1 MKNGKGNYLIANLVI
16 MTPKCYLNNKLIS
29 LDDAKISVFDHG
41 FLYGNGLFETMRA
54 YRNYHVFR
62 MRQHLDRL
70 FHSAEIIGLQ
80 IKHSTEMIEDA
91 IVETLAANNLAEAGY
106 VRLTISQGVGLAGPD
121 PSTCEEPTLLIVVKP
136 FVPYPENLY
145 HTGAHVIVSRMR
157 RNAQSPVPRLK
168 SLNFLENI
176 LARAEAR
183 DVGAQESIFL
193 DTNGYVAEGS
203 MSNLFFVRSGVL
215 HTPSLECPILPG
227 ITRAVVLEIAAENGI
242 PTREGQW
249 ILEQLSAADEAFLTN
264 SLMEVMPLTQIDT
277 VQIGKGAPGPITLK
291 LMSLYARQME
301 MEVGD

>member
-1 MKNGKGNYLIANLVI
+1 

-80 IKHSTEMIEDA
+80 IKHSAEIIEDA
-91 IVETLAANNLAEAGY
+91 IVETLTANNLADAGY
-106 VRLTISQGVGLAGPD
+106 VRLTVSQGVGVAGPD

-136 FVPYPENLY
+136 LVPYPENLY
-145 HTGAHVIVSRMR
+145 HTGARAIVSQIR
-157 RNAQSPVPRLK
+157 RNTQSPVSRLK

-183 DVGAQESIFL
+183 DVGAQESILL
-193 DTNGYVAEGS
+193 DTEGYIAEGS
-203 MSNLFFVRSGVL
+203 MSNLFCVHSGVL

-242 PTREGQW
+242 PAREGQW
-249 ILEQLSAADEAFLTN
+249 TLEQLSATDEAFLTN
-264 SLMEVMPLTQIDT
+264 SLMEVMPLTQLDT
-277 VQIGKGAPGPITLK
+277 VQIGNGSPGPITQK
-291 LMSLYARQME
+291 FMSLYVSQVE
-301 MEVGD
+301 IEVGG